1 MNVRIFAVLLRDEVV
16 TAKFGYHMKVQIF
29 GVLLQNLAITFIE
42 NGIYSSGGNR
52 GFIFNRHY
60 KNRLKFTLFGNLA

>member
-1 MNVRIFAVLLRDEVV
+1 MV
-16 TAKFGYHMKVQIF
+16 TAKFGYHMKVRIF

-52 GFIFNRHY
+52 GFIFSHHY

>member
-1 MNVRIFAVLLRDEVV
+1 MV
-16 TAKFGYHMKVQIF
+16 TAKFGYHMKVRIF
-29 GVLLQNLAITFIE
+29 GVLLQNLAITCIE
-42 NGIYSSGGNR
+42 NGIYSSGGNQ